1 MSYGSDLL
9 STLIGFIPGAGMLV
23 WGVVRALVPPS
34 QRALTRWAARYGL
47 HLSDVNRSRISRYL
61 QRTRSLQMAGAGVGW
76 IATGV
81 FVIGTGQFVP
91 LFGVP
96 LMMAI
101 AGYLLGAVIAEASF
115 LRQLGAPTGV
125 RSAALTPRGLLDY
138 VPRFTVWALR
148 GLPVVLVVLAVLYAL
163 TPKHAETPSDVSP
176 PLALAAS
183 ALLAIVALAV
193 ERLLRAIVARP
204 QPAVNAE
211 LLAADD
217 AIRASSIHAL
227 SGAGIGL
234 VLVGIGAVLF
244 ALQYASTNDALG
256 AWLGYPA
263 TLAILLSLLSWVR
276 LGHPRTWRVRRS
288 SQLLGTP

>member
-9 STLIGFIPGAGMLV
+9 STLIGFIPGAVRLV
-23 WGVVRALVPPS
+23 WGLVRGLVPPS

-47 HLSDVNRSRISRYL
+47 HLNDVNRSVIGRYL

-76 IATGV
+76 IATGL
-81 FVIGTGQFVP
+81 FVTGTGQFVP

-96 LMMAI
+96 LMVAI

-115 LRQLGAPTGV
+115 LRQLGAQTGV

-138 VPRFTVWALR
+138 VPRLTVWALR

-163 TPKHAETPSDVSP
+163 VPKHAETPSDVSA
-176 PLALAAS
+176 PLVLAAS
-183 ALLAIVALAV
+183 ALLVAVAFAV
-193 ERLLRAIVARP
+193 ARLLQAIVARP
-204 QPAVNAE
+204 QPAINAE
-211 LLAADD
+211 LMAADE
-217 AIRASSIHAL
+217 AIRGGLFHAL
-227 SGAGIGL
+227 SGAGVGL

-288 SQLLGTP
+288 SQLLSTP

>member
-23 WGVVRALVPPS
+23 WGLVRALVPPS

-47 HLSDVNRSRISRYL
+47 HLSDVNRSLISRYL

-81 FVIGTGQFVP
+81 FVTGTGQFVP

-96 LMMAI
+96 LMIAI

-115 LRQLGAPTGV
+115 LRQLAPPTGM
-125 RSAALTPRGLLDY
+125 RSAALTPRALLDY
-138 VPRFTVWALR
+138 VPRLTVWALR
-148 GLPVVLVVLAVLYAL
+148 ALPAVVVVLAVLYAL

-176 PLALAAS
+176 TLVLAAS
-183 ALLAIVALAV
+183 ALVVVVAFAV
-193 ERLLRAIVARP
+193 DRLLKAIVARP
-204 QPAVNAE
+204 QPAINAE
-211 LLAADD
+211 LMAADD
-217 AIRASSIHAL
+217 AIRARSIHAL
-227 SGAGIGL
+227 SGAGVGL
-234 VLVGIGAVLF
+234 VLVGIGAALF

-288 SQLLGTP
+288 SQLLSTP